1 MQHDFDWSAGCSEV
15 GGICPPNLDGVSNGR
30 RFNFMSDASTLTFQV
45 LSVSAALMGFG
56 YWVTRMLASG
66 GQMVMQ
72 RVPVRVERRRR

>member
-1 MQHDFDWSAGCSEV
+1 
-15 GGICPPNLDGVSNGR
+15 
-30 RFNFMSDASTLTFQV
+30 MSDASTLTLQV

-56 YWVTRMLASG
+56 YWVTRILTST